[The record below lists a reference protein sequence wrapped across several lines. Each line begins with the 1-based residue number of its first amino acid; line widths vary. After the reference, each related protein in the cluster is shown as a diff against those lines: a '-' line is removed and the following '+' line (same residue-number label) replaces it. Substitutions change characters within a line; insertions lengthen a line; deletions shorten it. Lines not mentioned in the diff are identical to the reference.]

1 MLLALE
7 SRFALSY
14 YEDPYGTLFKLQQR
28 NIVNEYLSEFERLT
42 NCVISL
48 APPLLLSCF
57 ISSLSPDLQ
66 REVQALQS
74 MCLSQAMA
82 LAKLQEDKLYDR
94 RRSYRTTHH
103 SPVQNHSHHTTT
115 QTHPPQ
121 TSFIN
126 HPPKLLVRRL
136 SPEEIALKHNKGLCY
151 YCDEKWSLRHHCHP
165 RIHLLIAEEEV
176 ELPTSPGP
184 PESPRLSRDS
194 SPPLL
199 AVDNPP
205 HLSLNVMS
213 GMLAPETFRVYS
225 TVHHHR
231 LTILVDG
238 GSTHNFM
245 QLRVAKFLGLPS
257 TPITLLPV
265 MVGNGGVIQC
275 TLRYPQV
282 SIHIQGHRFTTNL
295 FGLDLS
301 GADIVL
307 GVQ

>member
-14 YEDPYGTLFKLQQR
+14 YEDPYGALFKLQQR

-42 NCVISL
+42 NCVVSL

-66 REVQALQS
+66 REVQALQL

-82 LAKLQEDKLYDR
+82 LAKLQEDKLCDR

-151 YCDEKWSLRHHCHP
+151 YCDEKWSLGHRCHP
-165 RIHLLIAEEEV
+165 RIHLLITKEEV

-213 GMLAPETFRVYS
+213 GMPAPETFHVYG

-265 MVGNGGVIQC
+265 MVGNGGVI
-275 TLRYPQV
+275 
-282 SIHIQGHRFTTNL
+282 
-295 FGLDLS
+295 
-301 GADIVL
+301 
-307 GVQ
+307 